1 MGSSNNNYSS
11 SCSKDRNSNSNNNK
25 KGVKMRKDGLKVDPS
40 TLQLLQNS
48 ANLPMVAKPIY
59 GLLSDSVYITG
70 QHRLPYIAI
79 GDSLRSS
86 YYDGYEVA
94 EEEGDRVELEE
105 VIFVE
110 PNIEQTVEECSH
122 YGHIEADDKEKVYLG
137 VSEKGEAIIE
147 VDNKKIDI
155 KVCDQVVEDQ
165 NNFSLDLVD
174 TNIVKEDSM
183 ASDTCEAFLQ
193 ALSWIAI
200 ACYSPSDLSFFMIT
214 LYLLL
219 GNLGA
224 SIVEVANDAIVAE
237 VGKQS
242 KNSQSP
248 SQGELQSFGWMA
260 SSIGGVLG
268 SLLAASYAIIPALTG
283 TMFFYQ
289 TQYLEIES
297 SVLGISKVIGQA
309 AMFLWGVT
317 YNRHLKSV
325 PPKKLIS
332 VIQSIMAVFMLS
344 DVLFVKGLYRS
355 MGIPDSLYV
364 LVFSG
369 FLEVLCFFKI
379 LPFSI
384 LVAQLCPPGCEGS
397 LMAFLMSSIALAFI
411 VSGYLG
417 VALASY
423 VGVTGN
429 DFSGLSS
436 GLLTQAA
443 CTLLPL
449 YWSSCMPDEPKTKR
463 KEQ

>member
-1 MGSSNNNYSS
+1 
-11 SCSKDRNSNSNNNK
+11 
-25 KGVKMRKDGLKVDPS
+25 
-40 TLQLLQNS
+40 
-48 ANLPMVAKPIY
+48 
-59 GLLSDSVYITG
+59 
-70 QHRLPYIAI
+70 
-79 GDSLRSS
+79 
-86 YYDGYEVA
+86 
-94 EEEGDRVELEE
+94 
-105 VIFVE
+105 
-110 PNIEQTVEECSH
+110 
-122 YGHIEADDKEKVYLG
+122 
-137 VSEKGEAIIE
+137 
-147 VDNKKIDI
+147 
-155 KVCDQVVEDQ
+155 
-165 NNFSLDLVD
+165 
-174 TNIVKEDSM
+174 
-183 ASDTCEAFLQ
+183 
-193 ALSWIAI
+193 
-200 ACYSPSDLSFFMIT
+200 MIT

-248 SQGELQSFGWMA
+248 SECELQSFGWMA

-268 SLLAASYAIIPALTG
+268 SLLGGIAINQFSPQAMFFFFGIILATQFFVTICIHESSLNLPETSLNIGIRKQISELLVALRKPEIAHSITWFAASYAMIPALTG

-289 TQYLEIES
+289 TQYLGIES

-309 AMFLWGVT
+309 AMFLWGVM

-332 VIQSIMAVFMLS
+332 VIQSIMAAFMLS
-344 DVLFVKGLYRS
+344 DVLFVKGLYRR

-369 FLEVLCFFKI
+369 FLEVLGLFKI

-397 LMAFLMSSIALAFI
+397 LMAFLTSSIALAFI

-423 VGVTGN
+423 VAVTGD
-429 DFSGLSS
+429 DFSGLST
-436 GLLTQAA
+436 GLLIQAA

-449 YWSSCMPDEPKTKR
+449 YWSSCMPDQPETKR

>member
-1 MGSSNNNYSS
+1 MGCGGSEEMGSSNNNNNTTTNKY
-11 SCSKDRNSNSNNNK
+11 RNKSNNNEN
-25 KGVKMRKDGLKVDPS
+25 KGVTMRKVVLGLGFWVQGLRCLPWMAVNFFLKDGLKVDPS

-59 GLLSDSVYITG
+59 GLLSDSVYISG
-70 QHRLPYIAI
+70 QHRIPYIAI
-79 GDSLRSS
+79 G
-86 YYDGYEVA
+86 
-94 EEEGDRVELEE
+94 
-105 VIFVE
+105 
-110 PNIEQTVEECSH
+110 
-122 YGHIEADDKEKVYLG
+122 
-137 VSEKGEAIIE
+137 
-147 VDNKKIDI
+147 
-155 KVCDQVVEDQ
+155 
-165 NNFSLDLVD
+165 
-174 TNIVKEDSM
+174 
-183 ASDTCEAFLQ
+183 AFLQ
-193 ALSWIAI
+193 TLSWIAI
-200 ACYSPSDLSFFMIT
+200 ACYSPSNLSFFMIT

-248 SQGELQSFGWMA
+248 SEGELQSFGWMA

-268 SLLAASYAIIPALTG
+268 SLLGGIAINQFSPQAMFFFFGIILATQFFVTICIHESSLNLPETSLNIGIRKQISELLVAVRKPEIAHSITWFAASYAMIPALTG

-289 TQYLEIES
+289 TQYLGIES

-309 AMFLWGVT
+309 AMFLWGVM

-344 DVLFVKGLYRS
+344 DVLFVKGLYRR

-369 FLEVLCFFKI
+369 FLEVLGLFKI

-397 LMAFLMSSIALAFI
+397 LMAFLTSSIALAFI

-423 VGVTGN
+423 VAVTGD
-429 DFSGLSS
+429 DFSGLST
-436 GLLTQAA
+436 GLLIQAA

-449 YWSSCMPDEPKTKR
+449 YWSSCMPDQPETKR

>member
-11 SCSKDRNSNSNNNK
+11 SCSKDRNRNSNSHNN
-25 KGVKMRKDGLKVDPS
+25 KGVKMRKVVLGLGFWVQGLRCLPWMAVNFFLKDGLKVDPS

-59 GLLSDSVYITG
+59 GLLSDSVCIAG

-79 GDSLRSS
+79 G
-86 YYDGYEVA
+86 
-94 EEEGDRVELEE
+94 
-105 VIFVE
+105 
-110 PNIEQTVEECSH
+110 
-122 YGHIEADDKEKVYLG
+122 
-137 VSEKGEAIIE
+137 
-147 VDNKKIDI
+147 
-155 KVCDQVVEDQ
+155 
-165 NNFSLDLVD
+165 
-174 TNIVKEDSM
+174 
-183 ASDTCEAFLQ
+183 AFLQ

-200 ACYSPSDLSFFMIT
+200 ACYSPSNLSFFMIT

-248 SQGELQSFGWMA
+248 AQGELQSFGWMA

-268 SLLAASYAIIPALTG
+268 SLLAGIAINQFSPQAMFFLYGIILAIQFFVTISIHESSLNLAETSLIGIRKQISELLVALQRPEIAFSITWFAASYAIIPALTG

-317 YNRHLKSV
+317 YNKHLTSV

-344 DVLFVKGLYRS
+344 DVLFVKGLYRN

-429 DFSGLSS
+429 DFSGLSN
-436 GLLTQAA
+436 GLLIQAA